1 MNPEKNMKELRKLL
15 DDKKIPKVMQKKIL
29 EAMKKTY
36 DANLRTRI
44 SRERSVDK
52 SEQNQK
58 KGGDF

>member
-1 MNPEKNMKELRKLL
+1 MKELRKLL

-29 EAMKKTY
+29 KAMKKTY

-44 SRERSVDK
+44 SRERSFDK

-58 KGGDF
+58 QETFEW

>member
-1 MNPEKNMKELRKLL
+1 MKELRKHL

-29 EAMKKTY
+29 EEMKKTY

-44 SRERSVDK
+44 SRERSFDK

-58 KGGDF
+58 QETFEW

>member
-1 MNPEKNMKELRKLL
+1 MKELRKLL

-44 SRERSVDK
+44 SRERSFDK

-58 KGGDF
+58 QETFEW